1 MNTNTLNLV
10 YEAIDEIN
18 ETLDAPLEKLE
29 DLVLFG
35 KGSQLDSMGL
45 VGLIVTVERLVD
57 EKYGNSI
64 TLANEKAF
72 SLSSSPFRTPA
83 TLAEYVD
90 ELLKEA
96 E

>member
-1 MNTNTLNLV
+1 MSNTLETI

-18 ETLDAPLEKLE
+18 ETLDTPLEKSG

-35 KGSQLDSMGL
+35 KDAKLDSMGL

-57 EKYGNSI
+57 EKYGKSI
-64 TLANEKAF
+64 TLASEKAF
-72 SLSSSPFRTPA
+72 SRSSSPFKTPA

-90 ELLKEA
+90 ELIKEA